1 MKPDLV
7 TLRAATDADRELVLR
22 LEEEGMRAYAQ
33 ALWGNWHPSATT
45 ASLDLAGHEMITV
58 GGKIVGV
65 IQTKDH
71 GQSLQVAKLYIASD
85 ARGMG
90 FGAAAIWQKVG
101 AEDRSIWLNVL
112 TTNPDAR
119 RFYERLGFSVR
130 EETPERWCLQLKPS
144 AVSPNLNAIFT

>member
-7 TLRAATDADRELVLR
+7 TFRAATDADRQLVLR

-33 ALWGNWHPSATT
+33 ALWGNWQPSATT
-45 ASLDLAGHEMITV
+45 ASLDLAGHDMITI
-58 GGKIVGV
+58 GEETVGV

-71 GQSLQVAKLYIASD
+71 GQSIQVAKLYIAPD

-101 AEDRSIWLNVL
+101 TEDRPVWLNVL

-130 EETPERWCLQLKPS
+130 EETAERWCLQLEAFGGVTKP
-144 AVSPNLNAIFT
+144 